1 MAVQVPRRRVA
12 LTDAYKSQSRRGVV
26 LPVAALALALLLP
39 LAILLGAGF
48 LLGWRFQPIET
59 GSMAPRYPVGSL
71 AVVVPVDVSE
81 VQPGMTIVFEDPL
94 DRDFLVAHRVV
105 RKLAGD
111 VLAWETKGDANGEV
125 DPLPVH
131 ATAIRGRVGWAIPGL
146 GTAVTMLRGLPAV
159 LLLVVLPLTVLA
171 VSEIADYRRRAPRKV
186 ALAD

>member
-1 MAVQVPRRRVA
+1 MTQAR
-12 LTDAYKSQSRRGVV
+12 TRRGVI
-26 LPVAALALALLLP
+26 LPVAVLALALLLP

-48 LLGWRFQPIET
+48 LLGWRFQPVET

-81 VQPGMTIVFEDPL
+81 VKPGMTLVFEDPL

-111 VLAWETKGDANGEV
+111 VLAWETKGDANGEP

-131 ATAIRGRVGWAIPGL
+131 ATAIHGRVGWAIPGL
-146 GTAVTMLRGLPAV
+146 GAAVTMLRGLPAV
-159 LLLVVLPLTVLA
+159 LLLVVLPLTVLVVTEVA
-171 VSEIADYRRRAPRKV
+171 EVRRRRAPRSV